1 MTVTVES
8 RSEDETLAIGRALG
22 RTLQAPMAIGLTGTL
37 GAGKTRLVQ
46 GIVAGLGGDGIAV
59 TSPTFSLWQTYPTRP
74 VIHHLDA
81 YRIETEAEFWDL
93 GIEEWFDTPTIV
105 VVEWA
110 DRFPDT
116 LPDDSIWIDIESL
129 SPHER
134 RIRMTAARRR
144 GRDCLNDLQRLL
156 DGELSPLDGERRD

>member
-129 SPHER
+129 SPHQR

-156 DGELSPLDGERRD
+156 DGERCD